1 MRPSTAVMVVG
12 LVIFV
17 IAAAPLVEFAYFTM
31 GGRAISVRMVAAA
44 NSTYRATC
52 SGSDYYVVAFSYD
65 VPVPLANARVWTT
78 LVTPSGNFTY
88 SKAPIDLTQ
97 GSNVTLCIPSSVV
110 SEARAVDVGISGSIA
125 GLYPIEIEEQVS
137 VGG

>member
-17 IAAAPLVEFAYFTM
+17 IAAVPLVEFAYSTM
-31 GGRAISVRMVAAA
+31 GGRAISVRIVAAA

-52 SGSDYYVVAFSYD
+52 GSNYYVVAFSYD